1 MQVLGN
7 GNTVTLTK
15 FAFNDCGGN
24 GSLVHISEVSV
35 QPDPVKI
42 PGTLSVGA
50 SFVDT
55 AILKSPIKVSTT
67 KGVHFHSDARKNVR
81 GSRDIY
87 LVLKPV
93 F

>member
-7 GNTVTLTK
+7 GEPVILTK
-15 FAFNDCGGN
+15 FAFNDCGGTK
-24 GSLVHISEVSV
+24 SLVHISEVSV

-67 KGVHFHSDARKNVR
+67 KGGHFHQIHVTNVI

-87 LVLKPV
+87 LISTRIS
-93 F
+93 